1 MPQLYLL
8 RHAQSEANQSG
19 ILAGPDNSVNLSDK
33 GRNQSLKVSKHLKNI
48 DFREIYCS
56 PITRCIQTIEPFLG
70 SRKEIPL
77 IHEERIK
84 EMNYGSWNGK
94 LLEELSKKRDWQ
106 KIQKA
111 PSKFTFPDGES
122 FNQLRKRVSSFLTD
136 IEGKD
141 GSILIVSHGD
151 VIKMI
156 LACTLS
162 LPTDKFQNFVITPAS
177 ISIVN
182 YGHRNRSV
190 ISLNQ
195 KIERYS
201 AKKRFSSFLLG
212 GENA

>member
-182 YGHRNRSV
+182 YDHRNRSV

>member
-33 GRNQSLKVSKHLKNI
+33 GRAQSLKVSKHLKNI
-48 DFREIYCS
+48 EFREIYCS
-56 PITRCIQTIEPFLG
+56 PITRCIQTIEPFLS
-70 SRKEIPL
+70 SRKDIPF

-84 EMNYGSWNGK
+84 EMNYGRWNGK
-94 LLEELSKKRDWQ
+94 HLEELSRKRDWQ
-106 KIQKA
+106 KIQKS

-122 FNQLRKRVSSFLTD
+122 FNQLRKRVSNFLTD
-136 IEGKD
+136 MEGKD

-162 LPTDKFQNFVITPAS
+162 LPTDKFQNFVISPAS

-182 YGHRNRSV
+182 YDPGKRSV

-195 KIERYS
+195 KIERHS
-201 AKKRFSSFLLG
+201 EKSRFLSFMLG

>member
-8 RHAQSEANQSG
+8 RHAQSEANESG

-33 GRNQSLKVSKHLKNI
+33 GKNQSLKVSKHLKSLL
-48 DFREIYCS
+48 FKEIYCS
-56 PITRCIQTIEPFLG
+56 PISRCIQTIEPFLG
-70 SRKEIPL
+70 SRKDISV
-77 IHEERIK
+77 IRDERIK

-94 LLEELSKKRDWQ
+94 ALQDLSKKRDWQ
-106 KIQKA
+106 KIQEA

-141 GSILIVSHGD
+141 GPILIVSHGD

-156 LACTLS
+156 LACTLG
-162 LPTDKFQNFVITPAS
+162 LPTDKFQKFVVAPAS
-177 ISIVN
+177 ISIIN
-182 YGHRNRSV
+182 YDYGNRSV

-195 KIERYS
+195 RIDRYS
-201 AKKRFSSFLLG
+201 IKNRFSSFLLG

>member
-56 PITRCIQTIEPFLG
+56 PIARCIQTIEPFLG
-70 SRKEIPL
+70 LRKEIPL

-84 EMNYGSWNGK
+84 EMNYGRWNGK

-111 PSKFTFPDGES
+111 PSKFTFPNGES

-182 YGHRNRSV
+182 YDHRNRSV

>member
-1 MPQLYLL
+1 M
-8 RHAQSEANQSG
+8 
-19 ILAGPDNSVNLSDK
+19 
-33 GRNQSLKVSKHLKNI
+33 
-48 DFREIYCS
+48 
-56 PITRCIQTIEPFLG
+56 
-70 SRKEIPL
+70 

-84 EMNYGSWNGK
+84 EIKYGRWNGK

-162 LPTDKFQNFVITPAS
+162 LPTDKFQNFVISPAS

-182 YGHRNRSV
+182 YDHGNRNV

-195 KIERYS
+195 KIEGYS